1 MFTISK
7 KERRKLNK
15 KIDKYIVMIGKIERN
30 EYVDSIN
37 SKHALLKFYGK
48 GIEDIKKKLFISK
61 YCF

>member
-37 SKHALLKFYGK
+37 SKHVLLKFYGK
-48 GIEDIKKKLFISK
+48 EIEDIKKKLFISK